1 MENQLFNLLF
11 SAQGLG
17 ALQTLL
23 LAALLTFV
31 IARKNEIKELRKELE
46 SLRTELKADSKELR
60 AEMNIL
66 RKDFDFLRREFD
78 LLRTELNAKLELLR
92 KAVLLLA
99 NQSIDDPERL
109 ERIKDLLTI

>member
-1 MENQLFNLLF
+1 MEKELFF

-23 LAALLTFV
+23 LVVLLFFV
-31 IARKNEIKELRKELE
+31 IARKNEIKELRNAIEG
-46 SLRTELKADSKELR
+46 LRD
-60 AEMNIL
+60 EMNLL
-66 RKDFDFLRREFD
+66 RKEFD
-78 LLRTELNAKLELLR
+78 LLRTELNGKIERLR